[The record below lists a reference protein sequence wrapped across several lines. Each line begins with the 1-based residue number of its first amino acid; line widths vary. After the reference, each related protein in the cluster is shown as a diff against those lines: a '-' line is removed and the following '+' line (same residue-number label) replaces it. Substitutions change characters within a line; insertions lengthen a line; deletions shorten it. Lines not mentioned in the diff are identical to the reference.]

1 MENQDMIKDRIGN
14 YQCQIPVL
22 IGKYKFIKRI
32 GKGSFSVVNLVKCL
46 ADKSLHACK
55 VINRNIIV
63 DLGIFPRF
71 EQEVR
76 LMQSL
81 RHPNIVKLEE
91 VIYEQDYI
99 CLIMEYCSNGDL
111 FQRIIDFGPYE
122 DPSLRILFRNIL
134 EGISYMH
141 KHNIAHR
148 DLKPENILLGSD
160 MNPKI
165 ADFGLC
171 HETSELKLLSTPC
184 GSPFYAPPEIIS
196 NKEYDGKKS
205 DVWSL
210 GVVLYTMA
218 TGALPWTE
226 VNQTKLFLQI
236 QSADFSIPTD
246 LTPPVQQ
253 LLHQML
259 SKDPADRPTVSQIL
273 SNPWL
278 SNDDDLL
285 NMVPTSLNYRKS
297 ANNAFSSNDAAMLK
311 LSTKRPLII
320 RPDTVKRNT
329 SSLKLSRFG
338 AMGKIIRK
346 VPSKVKKS
354 SLF

>member
-1 MENQDMIKDRIGN
+1 MKNQDMIKDLIGN
-14 YQCQIPVL
+14 VQCQIPTL
-22 IGKYKFIKRI
+22 IGKYKFIRRI
-32 GKGSFSVVNLVKCL
+32 GKGSFSVVNLVKSIQ
-46 ADKSLHACK
+46 DKSLHACK
-55 VINRNIIV
+55 VVSRNV
-63 DLGIFPRF
+63 LADLGIFPRF

-81 RHPNIVKLEE
+81 QHPNIIKLEE

-99 CLIMEYCSNGDL
+99 YLIMEYCSNGDL
-111 FQRIIDFGPYE
+111 FQRIIDFGPYI
-122 DPSLRILFRNIL
+122 DPTLRSIFRSIV

-148 DLKPENILLGSD
+148 DLKPENILLDSN

-171 HETSELKLLSTPC
+171 HETNEMKLLTTPC

-196 NKEYDGKKS
+196 NKAYDGKRS

-226 VNQTKLFLQI
+226 INQSKLFLQI
-236 QSADFSIPTD
+236 QSADFSIPTE

-253 LLHQML
+253 LLLQML
-259 SKDPADRPTVSQIL
+259 SQNPKDRPTIDQIL

-278 SNDDDLL
+278 SNDDDLFNL
-285 NMVPTSLNYRKS
+285 APTSLNYRKS
-297 ANNAFSSNDAAMLK
+297 LNNLSSNDAAMLK

-320 RPDTVKRNT
+320 RPDKVKKNT
-329 SSLKLSRFG
+329 SSLKLARFG

-346 VPSKVKKS
+346 VPPKVKKS